1 MFCSGD
7 TIEGIDHPSLD
18 EGCRKE
24 GIRMRTFVVA
34 LPALMGGSLVGFVL
48 LDLVGI
54 LLSGHAAEV
63 GIGRILVRLTLV
75 CVGIALVV
83 AILRRWASQPS
94 RRRSQRS
101 KP

>member
-1 MFCSGD
+1 
-7 TIEGIDHPSLD
+7 
-18 EGCRKE
+18 
-24 GIRMRTFVVA
+24 MRIFVVA

-54 LLSGHAAEV
+54 LLSGHAAEA

-75 CVGIALVV
+75 CGGIALVV
-83 AILRRWASQPS
+83 AILRRWSSQPS

-101 KP
+101 RP